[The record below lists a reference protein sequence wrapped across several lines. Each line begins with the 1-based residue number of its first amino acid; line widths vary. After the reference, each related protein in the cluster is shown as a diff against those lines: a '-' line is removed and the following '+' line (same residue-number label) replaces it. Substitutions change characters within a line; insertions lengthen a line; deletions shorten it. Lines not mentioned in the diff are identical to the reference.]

1 MEDKYTRNQDR
12 GKLMKGTRLKDV
24 LDDKPLDKTKWDI
37 IFGKLKK
44 LGTAIEM
51 YYGPH
56 MDIDN
61 VEYRWVQDRIEY
73 WESEE
78 RLLTKEEM
86 NIANFYWKKYGK

>member
-1 MEDKYTRNQDR
+1 
-12 GKLMKGTRLKDV
+12 MKGTRLKDV
-24 LDDKPLDKTKWDI
+24 LDDKKLFQKEKWDM

-51 YYGPH
+51 YYGDK

-61 VEYRWVQDRIEY
+61 TEYRWVNDRIEY
-73 WESEE
+73 YESQD

-86 NIANFYWKKYGK
+86 KTANDLWKKYNFIS

>member
-1 MEDKYTRNQDR
+1 
-12 GKLMKGTRLKDV
+12 MKGTRLKDV
-24 LDDKPLDKTKWDI
+24 LDDKPINKEYWDRV
-37 IFGKLKK
+37 FGKLKK

-73 WESEE
+73 YESEE

-86 NIANFYWKKYGK
+86 QIANLYWKKYGTKR